1 MKKTKRKAVINL
13 IIFFLLL
20 AGGIY
25 MAIAGVG
32 QNESG
37 KTANVP
43 LGLDLQG
50 GLSVTYEIQ
59 DEKPTSDEIKAT
71 VDKLQRRVDAY
82 SSEGE
87 VYQEGNDRITVEI
100 PLNTEKVD
108 AHDVLDELGQPG
120 QLLFLDSENYT
131 IWQQNQNNGTN
142 DAYEAVLTGSDIKNA
157 QAGVDDSGTVKDYVV
172 QLQFTDEGAQKF
184 ATATAANIGKPIYI
198 IYDGAVASAPTVQ
211 SAITDGNAVINK
223 ISSYDEAESLAS
235 TIKIGALPLELKQIQ
250 YNIVGAKLG
259 QKAVS
264 TSLIAGAIGFGLVCI
279 LMIVLYRFPGF
290 IASLAL
296 TGYVVLMLLIL
307 SIRHITLTLPGIAGI
322 ILSIGM
328 AVDANVIIF
337 TRIREEISA
346 GSGVRA
352 AVKAGFSKALS
363 AILDGNITTLIAT
376 IVLMILGSGSIKG
389 FAVTLMLGI
398 VLSMFTALF
407 VTKML
412 LNSFLELGVQN
423 PKMYGKAKEPKIHGY
438 VKNFKICG
446 VASLIVIIAGLAFL
460 GVNHSRIGKSLNYS
474 LEFTGGTSTTATF
487 AEDDVYTLERAESEV
502 APVIA
507 ETAGI
512 DAGTIQIQTVEGN
525 NQVIFKTSELTE
537 EQSAKIDDLLKSQ
550 FKATEVDNQSI
561 SSTISGEMKKDAIV
575 AIAVSSVLMLLYIA
589 FRFSDVKFGVSAVL
603 ALVHDVLV
611 VFAAYSIGTLS
622 VGNTF
627 IACMLTIVGYSINA
641 TIVIFDRIREN
652 MRGRKKV
659 EDEKLKEIV
668 NTSVTETLTRSIYTS
683 LTTFVMVAILYVMGV
698 SSIKEFAA
706 PLMVGIIGGAY
717 SSVCITGALW
727 YTMKT
732 FRKNRVAAPAAAA
745 ASAKIS
751 SEKSEKKVKQPSG
764 QQTAQQQPKKKNRK
778 RVAERLAA
786 QEATKRQN
794 DEEKSE

>member
-32 QNESG
+32 KNESG

-59 DEKPTSDEIKAT
+59 DEKPSKDEIDAT
-71 VDKLQRRVDAY
+71 VDKLQRRVDEY

-87 VYQEGNDRITVEI
+87 VYQEGDDRITVEI

-108 AHDVLDELGQPG
+108 AHDVLDQLGQPG

-131 IWQQNQNNGTN
+131 IWQQNQNNGTD

-172 QLQFTDEGAQKF
+172 QLQFTEEGAQKF

-198 IYDGAVASAPTVQ
+198 IYDGKVASAPTVQ

-223 ISSYDEAESLAS
+223 ISDYDEAENLAA

-279 LMIVLYRFPGF
+279 LMIILYRFPGF
-290 IASLAL
+290 LASLAL

-376 IVLMILGSGSIKG
+376 VVLMILGSGSIKG

-446 VASLIVIIAGLAFL
+446 IASLIVIIAGLAFL

-502 APVIA
+502 APAIA
-507 ETAGI
+507 EAVGI

-641 TIVIFDRIREN
+641 TIIIFDRIREN
-652 MRGRKKV
+652 MRTQ
-659 EDEKLKEIV
+659 DSKESLEELV
-668 NTSVTETLTRSIYTS
+668 NKSIGQTFTRTIYTS
-683 LTTFVMVAILYVMGV
+683 LTTFIMVFVLFVMGV
-698 SSIKEFAA
+698 TSLKEFTFT
-706 PLMVGIIGGAY
+706 LMLGIVCGAY
-717 SSVCITGALW
+717 SSVCITGPLW
-727 YTMKT
+727 YTMK
-732 FRKNRVAAPAAAA
+732 
-745 ASAKIS
+745 
-751 SEKSEKKVKQPSG
+751 KKFS
-764 QQTAQQQPKKKNRK
+764 KKN
-778 RVAERLAA
+778 A
-786 QEATKRQN
+786 
-794 DEEKSE
+794 

>member
-376 IVLMILGSGSIKG
+376 VVLMILGSGSIKG

-474 LEFTGGTSTTATF
+474 LEFTGGPSTSATF

-641 TIVIFDRIREN
+641 TIIIFDRIREN
-652 MRGRKKV
+652 MRTQ
-659 EDEKLKEIV
+659 DSKESLEELV
-668 NTSVTETLTRSIYTS
+668 NKSIGQTFTRTIYTS
-683 LTTFVMVAILYVMGV
+683 LTTFIMVFVLFVMGV
-698 SSIKEFAA
+698 TSLKEFTFT
-706 PLMVGIIGGAY
+706 LMLGIVCGAY
-717 SSVCITGALW
+717 SSVCITGPLW
-727 YTMKT
+727 YTMK
-732 FRKNRVAAPAAAA
+732 
-745 ASAKIS
+745 
-751 SEKSEKKVKQPSG
+751 KKFS
-764 QQTAQQQPKKKNRK
+764 KKN
-778 RVAERLAA
+778 A
-786 QEATKRQN
+786 
-794 DEEKSE
+794 

>member
-32 QNESG
+32 KNESG

-59 DEKPTSDEIKAT
+59 DEKPSKDEIDAT
-71 VDKLQRRVDAY
+71 VDKLQRRVDEY

-87 VYQEGNDRITVEI
+87 VYQEGDDRITVEI

-108 AHDVLDELGQPG
+108 AHDVLDQLGQPG

-131 IWQQNQNNGTN
+131 IWQQNQNNGTD

-172 QLQFTDEGAQKF
+172 QLQFTEDGASKF

-198 IYDGAVASAPTVQ
+198 IYDGKVASAPTVQ

-223 ISSYDEAESLAS
+223 ISDYDEAENLAA

-346 GSGVRA
+346 GNGVRA

-376 IVLMILGSGSIKG
+376 VVLMLLGSGSIKG

-487 AEDDVYTLERAESEV
+487 ADDDVYTLERAESEV
-502 APVIA
+502 APAIA
-507 ETAGI
+507 EAVGI

-589 FRFSDVKFGVSAVL
+589 FRFSDVKFGISAVL

-641 TIVIFDRIREN
+641 TIIIFDRIREN
-652 MRGRKKV
+652 MRTQ
-659 EDEKLKEIV
+659 DSKESLEELV
-668 NTSVTETLTRSIYTS
+668 NKSIGQTFTRTIYTS
-683 LTTFVMVAILYVMGV
+683 LTTFIMVFVLFVMGV
-698 SSIKEFAA
+698 TSLKEFTFT
-706 PLMVGIIGGAY
+706 LMLGIVCGAY
-717 SSVCITGALW
+717 SSVCITGPLW
-727 YTMKT
+727 YTMKKHT
-732 FRKNRVAAPAAAA
+732 
-745 ASAKIS
+745 
-751 SEKSEKKVKQPSG
+751 
-764 QQTAQQQPKKKNRK
+764 KKK
-778 RVAERLAA
+778 A
-786 QEATKRQN
+786 
-794 DEEKSE
+794 

>member
-131 IWQQNQNNGTN
+131 IWQQNQNNGTS

-376 IVLMILGSGSIKG
+376 VVLMILGSGSIKG

-641 TIVIFDRIREN
+641 TIIIFDRIREN
-652 MRGRKKV
+652 MRTQ
-659 EDEKLKEIV
+659 DSKESLEELV
-668 NTSVTETLTRSIYTS
+668 NKSIGQTFTRTIYTS
-683 LTTFVMVAILYVMGV
+683 LTTFIMVFVLFVMGV
-698 SSIKEFAA
+698 TSLKEFTFT
-706 PLMVGIIGGAY
+706 LMLGIVCGAY
-717 SSVCITGALW
+717 SSVCITGPLW
-727 YTMKT
+727 YTMK
-732 FRKNRVAAPAAAA
+732 
-745 ASAKIS
+745 
-751 SEKSEKKVKQPSG
+751 KKFS
-764 QQTAQQQPKKKNRK
+764 KKN
-778 RVAERLAA
+778 A
-786 QEATKRQN
+786 
-794 DEEKSE
+794 

>member
-376 IVLMILGSGSIKG
+376 VVLMILGSGSIKG

-641 TIVIFDRIREN
+641 TIIIFDRIREN
-652 MRGRKKV
+652 MRTQ
-659 EDEKLKEIV
+659 DSKESLEELV
-668 NTSVTETLTRSIYTS
+668 NKSIGQTFTRTIYTS
-683 LTTFVMVAILYVMGV
+683 LTTFIMVFVLFLSLIH
-698 SSIKEFAA
+698 I
-706 PLMVGIIGGAY
+706 
-717 SSVCITGALW
+717 
-727 YTMKT
+727 
-732 FRKNRVAAPAAAA
+732 
-745 ASAKIS
+745 
-751 SEKSEKKVKQPSG
+751 
-764 QQTAQQQPKKKNRK
+764 
-778 RVAERLAA
+778 
-786 QEATKRQN
+786 
-794 DEEKSE
+794 

>member
-32 QNESG
+32 KNESG

-59 DEKPTSDEIKAT
+59 DEKPSSDEINAT

-120 QLLFLDSENYT
+120 QLLFLDSTNYT
-131 IWQQNQNNGTN
+131 IWQSNQSNGTN
-142 DAYEAVLTGSDIKNA
+142 DAYEAALTGSDIKNA

-184 ATATAANIGKPIYI
+184 AAVTSANIGKPIYI

-211 SAITDGNAVINK
+211 AAITDGNAVINK
-223 ISSYDEAESLAS
+223 ISSYEEAENLAS

-264 TSLIAGAIGFGLVCI
+264 TSLIAGAIGFALVCV

-296 TGYVVLMLLIL
+296 TGYVVLVLLIL

-346 GSGVRA
+346 GNGVRA

-376 IVLMILGSGSIKG
+376 VVLMALGSGSIKG

-446 VASLIVIIAGLAFL
+446 IASLIVIVAGLAFL

-487 AEDDVYTLERAESEV
+487 AEDNVYTLERAESEV
-502 APVIA
+502 APAIA
-507 ETAGI
+507 EAVGI
-512 DAGTIQIQTVEGN
+512 DAGTIQIQTVEGT
-525 NQVIFKTSELTE
+525 NQVIFKTAELTE
-537 EQSAKIDDLLKSQ
+537 EQSAKVDDLLKSQ
-550 FKATEVDNQSI
+550 FAATEVDNQSI

-641 TIVIFDRIREN
+641 TIIIFDRIREN
-652 MRGRKKV
+652 MRTQ
-659 EDEKLKEIV
+659 DSKESLEELV
-668 NTSVTETLTRSIYTS
+668 NKSIGQTFTRTIYTS
-683 LTTFVMVAILYVMGV
+683 LTTFIMVFVLFVMGV
-698 SSIKEFAA
+698 ASLKEFTFT
-706 PLMVGIIGGAY
+706 LMLGIVCGAY
-717 SSVCITGALW
+717 SSVCITGPLW
-727 YTMKT
+727 YTMK
-732 FRKNRVAAPAAAA
+732 
-745 ASAKIS
+745 
-751 SEKSEKKVKQPSG
+751 KKF
-764 QQTAQQQPKKKNRK
+764 AKKN
-778 RVAERLAA
+778 A
-786 QEATKRQN
+786 
-794 DEEKSE
+794 

>member
-32 QNESG
+32 KNESG

-59 DEKPTSDEIKAT
+59 DEKPSKDEIDAT
-71 VDKLQRRVDAY
+71 VDKLQRRVDEY

-87 VYQEGNDRITVEI
+87 VYQEGDDRITVEI

-108 AHDVLDELGQPG
+108 AHDVLDQLGQPG

-131 IWQQNQNNGTN
+131 IWQQNQNNGTD

-172 QLQFTDEGAQKF
+172 QLQFTEDGASKF

-198 IYDGAVASAPTVQ
+198 IYDGKVASAPTVQ

-223 ISSYDEAESLAS
+223 ISDYDEAENLAA

-290 IASLAL
+290 LASLAL

-346 GSGVRA
+346 GNGVRA
-352 AVKAGFSKALS
+352 AIKAGFSKALS

-376 IVLMILGSGSIKG
+376 VVLMLLGSGSIKG

-502 APVIA
+502 APAIA
-507 ETAGI
+507 EAVGI

-589 FRFSDVKFGVSAVL
+589 FRFSDVKFGISAVL

-641 TIVIFDRIREN
+641 TIIIFDRIREN
-652 MRGRKKV
+652 MRTQ
-659 EDEKLKEIV
+659 DSKESLEELV
-668 NTSVTETLTRSIYTS
+668 NKSIGQTFTRTIYTS
-683 LTTFVMVAILYVMGV
+683 LTTFIMVFVLFVMGV
-698 SSIKEFAA
+698 TSLKEFTFT
-706 PLMVGIIGGAY
+706 LMLGIVCGAY
-717 SSVCITGALW
+717 SSVCITGPLW
-727 YTMKT
+727 YTMKKHT
-732 FRKNRVAAPAAAA
+732 
-745 ASAKIS
+745 
-751 SEKSEKKVKQPSG
+751 
-764 QQTAQQQPKKKNRK
+764 KKK
-778 RVAERLAA
+778 A
-786 QEATKRQN
+786 
-794 DEEKSE
+794 

>member
-131 IWQQNQNNGTN
+131 IWQKNQNNGTN

-198 IYDGAVASAPTVQ
+198 IYDGKVASAPTVQ

-223 ISSYDEAESLAS
+223 ISNYDEAENLAA

-279 LMIVLYRFPGF
+279 LMIILYRFPGF

-376 IVLMILGSGSIKG
+376 VVLMILGSGSIKG

-641 TIVIFDRIREN
+641 TIIIFDRIREN
-652 MRGRKKV
+652 MRTQ
-659 EDEKLKEIV
+659 DSKESLEELV
-668 NTSVTETLTRSIYTS
+668 NKSIGQTFTRTIYTS
-683 LTTFVMVAILYVMGV
+683 LTTFIMVFVLFVMGV
-698 SSIKEFAA
+698 TSLKEFTFT
-706 PLMVGIIGGAY
+706 LMLGIVCGAY
-717 SSVCITGALW
+717 SSVCITGPLW
-727 YTMKT
+727 YTMK
-732 FRKNRVAAPAAAA
+732 
-745 ASAKIS
+745 
-751 SEKSEKKVKQPSG
+751 KKFS
-764 QQTAQQQPKKKNRK
+764 KKN
-778 RVAERLAA
+778 A
-786 QEATKRQN
+786 
-794 DEEKSE
+794 

>member
-1 MKKTKRKAVINL
+1 MKKTKEKTVINL

-376 IVLMILGSGSIKG
+376 VVLMILGSGSIKG

-641 TIVIFDRIREN
+641 TIIIFDRIREN
-652 MRGRKKV
+652 MRTQ
-659 EDEKLKEIV
+659 DSKESLEELV
-668 NTSVTETLTRSIYTS
+668 NKSIGQTFTRTIYTS
-683 LTTFVMVAILYVMGV
+683 LTTFIMVFVLFVMGV
-698 SSIKEFAA
+698 TSLKEFTFT
-706 PLMVGIIGGAY
+706 LMLGIVCGAY
-717 SSVCITGALW
+717 SSVCITGPLW
-727 YTMKT
+727 YTMK
-732 FRKNRVAAPAAAA
+732 
-745 ASAKIS
+745 
-751 SEKSEKKVKQPSG
+751 KKFS
-764 QQTAQQQPKKKNRK
+764 KKN
-778 RVAERLAA
+778 A
-786 QEATKRQN
+786 
-794 DEEKSE
+794 

>member
-32 QNESG
+32 KNESG

-59 DEKPTSDEIKAT
+59 DEKPSSDEIVAT

-120 QLLFLDSENYT
+120 QLLFLDSTNYT
-131 IWQQNQNNGTN
+131 IWQSNQSNGTN
-142 DAYEAVLTGSDIKNA
+142 DAYEAALTGSDIKNA

-172 QLQFTDEGAQKF
+172 QLQFTDEGSQKF
-184 ATATAANIGKPIYI
+184 TAVTSANIGKPIYI

-211 SAITDGNAVINK
+211 AAITDGNAVINK
-223 ISSYDEAESLAS
+223 ISSYEEAENLAS

-279 LMIVLYRFPGF
+279 LMITLYRFPGF

-307 SIRHITLTLPGIAGI
+307 SIRHVTLTLPGIAGI

-376 IVLMILGSGSIKG
+376 VVLMLLGSGSIKG

-412 LNSFLELGVQN
+412 LNAFMELGVQN

-446 VASLIVIIAGLAFL
+446 IASLIVIVAGLAFL

-502 APVIA
+502 APAIA
-507 ETAGI
+507 EAVGI
-512 DAGTIQIQTVEGN
+512 ETGTIQIQTVEGN

-561 SSTISGEMKKDAIV
+561 SSTISGEMQKDAIV

-589 FRFSDVKFGVSAVL
+589 FRFSDVKFGISAVL

-641 TIVIFDRIREN
+641 TIIIFDRIREN
-652 MRGRKKV
+652 IRTQ
-659 EDEKLKEIV
+659 DSKESLEELV
-668 NTSVTETLTRSIYTS
+668 NKSIGQTFTRTIYTS
-683 LTTFVMVAILYVMGV
+683 LTTFIMVFVLFVMGV
-698 SSIKEFAA
+698 ASLKEFTFT
-706 PLMVGIIGGAY
+706 LMLGIVCGAY
-717 SSVCITGALW
+717 SSVCITGPLW
-727 YTMKT
+727 YTMK
-732 FRKNRVAAPAAAA
+732 
-745 ASAKIS
+745 
-751 SEKSEKKVKQPSG
+751 KKFS
-764 QQTAQQQPKKKNRK
+764 KKN
-778 RVAERLAA
+778 A
-786 QEATKRQN
+786 
-794 DEEKSE
+794 

>member
-172 QLQFTDEGAQKF
+172 QLQFTEEGAQKF

-376 IVLMILGSGSIKG
+376 VVLMILGSGSIKG

-641 TIVIFDRIREN
+641 TIIIFDRIREN
-652 MRGRKKV
+652 MRTQ
-659 EDEKLKEIV
+659 DSKESLEELV
-668 NTSVTETLTRSIYTS
+668 NKSIGQTFTRTIYTS
-683 LTTFVMVAILYVMGV
+683 LTTFIMVFVLFVMGV
-698 SSIKEFAA
+698 TSLKEFTFT
-706 PLMVGIIGGAY
+706 LMLGIVCGAY
-717 SSVCITGALW
+717 SSVCITGPLW
-727 YTMKT
+727 YTMK
-732 FRKNRVAAPAAAA
+732 
-745 ASAKIS
+745 
-751 SEKSEKKVKQPSG
+751 KKFS
-764 QQTAQQQPKKKNRK
+764 KKN
-778 RVAERLAA
+778 A
-786 QEATKRQN
+786 
-794 DEEKSE
+794 

>member
-376 IVLMILGSGSIKG
+376 VVLMILGSGSIKG

-537 EQSAKIDDLLKSQ
+537 EQSAKLDDLLKSQ

-641 TIVIFDRIREN
+641 TIIIFDRIREN
-652 MRGRKKV
+652 MRTQ
-659 EDEKLKEIV
+659 DSKESLEELV
-668 NTSVTETLTRSIYTS
+668 NKSIGQTFTRTIYTS
-683 LTTFVMVAILYVMGV
+683 LTTFIMVFVLFVMGV
-698 SSIKEFAA
+698 TSLKEFTFT
-706 PLMVGIIGGAY
+706 LMLGIVCGAY
-717 SSVCITGALW
+717 SSVCITGPLW
-727 YTMKT
+727 YTMK
-732 FRKNRVAAPAAAA
+732 
-745 ASAKIS
+745 
-751 SEKSEKKVKQPSG
+751 KKFS
-764 QQTAQQQPKKKNRK
+764 KKN
-778 RVAERLAA
+778 A
-786 QEATKRQN
+786 
-794 DEEKSE
+794 

>member
-279 LMIVLYRFPGF
+279 LIIVLYRFPGF

-376 IVLMILGSGSIKG
+376 VVLMILGSGSIKG

-641 TIVIFDRIREN
+641 TIIIFDRIREN
-652 MRGRKKV
+652 MRTQ
-659 EDEKLKEIV
+659 DSKESLEELV
-668 NTSVTETLTRSIYTS
+668 NKSIGQTFTRTIYTS
-683 LTTFVMVAILYVMGV
+683 LTTFIMVFVLFVMGV
-698 SSIKEFAA
+698 TSLKEFTFT
-706 PLMVGIIGGAY
+706 LMLGIVCGAY
-717 SSVCITGALW
+717 SSVCITGPLW
-727 YTMKT
+727 YTMK
-732 FRKNRVAAPAAAA
+732 
-745 ASAKIS
+745 
-751 SEKSEKKVKQPSG
+751 KKFS
-764 QQTAQQQPKKKNRK
+764 KKN
-778 RVAERLAA
+778 A
-786 QEATKRQN
+786 
-794 DEEKSE
+794 

>member
-59 DEKPTSDEIKAT
+59 DEKPTSDEINAT

-100 PLNTEKVD
+100 PLNTEKID

-264 TSLIAGAIGFGLVCI
+264 TSLIAGAIGFGLICI
-279 LMIVLYRFPGF
+279 LMIILYRFPGF

-346 GSGVRA
+346 GNSVRA
-352 AVKAGFSKALS
+352 AVKSGFSKALS

-376 IVLMILGSGSIKG
+376 VVLMILGSGSIKG

-641 TIVIFDRIREN
+641 TIIIFDRIREN
-652 MRGRKKV
+652 MRTQ
-659 EDEKLKEIV
+659 DSKESLEELV
-668 NTSVTETLTRSIYTS
+668 NKSIGQTFTRTIYTS
-683 LTTFVMVAILYVMGV
+683 LTTFIMVFVLFVMGV
-698 SSIKEFAA
+698 TSLKEFTFT
-706 PLMVGIIGGAY
+706 LMLGIVCGAY
-717 SSVCITGALW
+717 SSVCITGPLW
-727 YTMKT
+727 YTMK
-732 FRKNRVAAPAAAA
+732 
-745 ASAKIS
+745 
-751 SEKSEKKVKQPSG
+751 KKFS
-764 QQTAQQQPKKKNRK
+764 KKN
-778 RVAERLAA
+778 A
-786 QEATKRQN
+786 
-794 DEEKSE
+794 

>member
-1 MKKTKRKAVINL
+1 MKERQKDEENKRKAVINL

-376 IVLMILGSGSIKG
+376 VVLMILGSGSIKG

-641 TIVIFDRIREN
+641 TIIIFDRIREN
-652 MRGRKKV
+652 MRTQ
-659 EDEKLKEIV
+659 DSKESLEELV
-668 NTSVTETLTRSIYTS
+668 NKSIGQTFTRTIYTS
-683 LTTFVMVAILYVMGV
+683 LTTFIMVFVLFVMGV
-698 SSIKEFAA
+698 TSLKEFTFT
-706 PLMVGIIGGAY
+706 LMLGIVCGAY
-717 SSVCITGALW
+717 SSVCITGPLW
-727 YTMKT
+727 YTMK
-732 FRKNRVAAPAAAA
+732 
-745 ASAKIS
+745 
-751 SEKSEKKVKQPSG
+751 KKFS
-764 QQTAQQQPKKKNRK
+764 KKN
-778 RVAERLAA
+778 A
-786 QEATKRQN
+786 
-794 DEEKSE
+794 

>member
-20 AGGIY
+20 SGGIY

-376 IVLMILGSGSIKG
+376 VVLMILGSGSIKG

-641 TIVIFDRIREN
+641 TIIIFDRIREN
-652 MRGRKKV
+652 MRTQ
-659 EDEKLKEIV
+659 DSKESLEELV
-668 NTSVTETLTRSIYTS
+668 NKSIGQTFTRTIYTS
-683 LTTFVMVAILYVMGV
+683 LTTFIMVFVLFVMGV
-698 SSIKEFAA
+698 TSLKEFTFT
-706 PLMVGIIGGAY
+706 LMLGIVCGAY
-717 SSVCITGALW
+717 SSVCITGPLW
-727 YTMKT
+727 YTMK
-732 FRKNRVAAPAAAA
+732 
-745 ASAKIS
+745 
-751 SEKSEKKVKQPSG
+751 KKFS
-764 QQTAQQQPKKKNRK
+764 KKN
-778 RVAERLAA
+778 A
-786 QEATKRQN
+786 
-794 DEEKSE
+794 

>member
-376 IVLMILGSGSIKG
+376 VVLMILGSGSIKG

-507 ETAGI
+507 ETAGV

-641 TIVIFDRIREN
+641 TIIIFDRIREN
-652 MRGRKKV
+652 MRTQ
-659 EDEKLKEIV
+659 DSKESLEELV
-668 NTSVTETLTRSIYTS
+668 NKSIGQTFTRTIYTS
-683 LTTFVMVAILYVMGV
+683 LTTFIMVFVLFVMGV
-698 SSIKEFAA
+698 TSLKEFTFT
-706 PLMVGIIGGAY
+706 LMLGIVCGAY
-717 SSVCITGALW
+717 SSVCITGPLW
-727 YTMKT
+727 YTMK
-732 FRKNRVAAPAAAA
+732 
-745 ASAKIS
+745 
-751 SEKSEKKVKQPSG
+751 KKFS
-764 QQTAQQQPKKKNRK
+764 KKN
-778 RVAERLAA
+778 A
-786 QEATKRQN
+786 
-794 DEEKSE
+794 

>member
-376 IVLMILGSGSIKG
+376 VVLMILGSGSIKG

-487 AEDDVYTLERAESEV
+487 VEDDVYTLERAESEV

-641 TIVIFDRIREN
+641 TIIIFDRIREN
-652 MRGRKKV
+652 MRTQ
-659 EDEKLKEIV
+659 DSKESLEELV
-668 NTSVTETLTRSIYTS
+668 NKSIGQTFTRTIYTS
-683 LTTFVMVAILYVMGV
+683 LTTFIMVFVLFVMGV
-698 SSIKEFAA
+698 TSLKEFTFT
-706 PLMVGIIGGAY
+706 LMLGIVCGAY
-717 SSVCITGALW
+717 SSVCITGPLW
-727 YTMKT
+727 YTMK
-732 FRKNRVAAPAAAA
+732 
-745 ASAKIS
+745 
-751 SEKSEKKVKQPSG
+751 KKFS
-764 QQTAQQQPKKKNRK
+764 KKN
-778 RVAERLAA
+778 A
-786 QEATKRQN
+786 
-794 DEEKSE
+794 

>member
-120 QLLFLDSENYT
+120 QLLFLDSENY
-131 IWQQNQNNGTN
+131 
-142 DAYEAVLTGSDIKNA
+142 A

-376 IVLMILGSGSIKG
+376 VVLMILGSGSIKG

-641 TIVIFDRIREN
+641 TIIIFDRIREN
-652 MRGRKKV
+652 MRTQ
-659 EDEKLKEIV
+659 DSKESLEELV
-668 NTSVTETLTRSIYTS
+668 NKSIGQTFTRTIYTS
-683 LTTFVMVAILYVMGV
+683 LTTFIMVFVLFVMGV
-698 SSIKEFAA
+698 TSLKEFTFT
-706 PLMVGIIGGAY
+706 LMLGIVCGAY
-717 SSVCITGALW
+717 SSVCITGPLW
-727 YTMKT
+727 YTMK
-732 FRKNRVAAPAAAA
+732 
-745 ASAKIS
+745 
-751 SEKSEKKVKQPSG
+751 KKFS
-764 QQTAQQQPKKKNRK
+764 KKN
-778 RVAERLAA
+778 A
-786 QEATKRQN
+786 
-794 DEEKSE
+794 

>member
-131 IWQQNQNNGTN
+131 IWQKNQNNGTN

-198 IYDGAVASAPTVQ
+198 IYDGKVASAPTVQ

-223 ISSYDEAESLAS
+223 ISNYDEAENLAA

-279 LMIVLYRFPGF
+279 LMIILYRFPGF

-346 GSGVRA
+346 GNSVRA
-352 AVKAGFSKALS
+352 AVKSGFSKALS

-376 IVLMILGSGSIKG
+376 VVLMILGSGSIKG

-641 TIVIFDRIREN
+641 TIIIFDRIREN
-652 MRGRKKV
+652 MRTQ
-659 EDEKLKEIV
+659 DSKESLEELV
-668 NTSVTETLTRSIYTS
+668 NKSIGQTFTRTIYTS
-683 LTTFVMVAILYVMGV
+683 LTTFIMVFVLFVMGV
-698 SSIKEFAA
+698 TSLKEFTFT
-706 PLMVGIIGGAY
+706 LMLGIVCGAY
-717 SSVCITGALW
+717 SSVCITGPLW
-727 YTMKT
+727 YTMK
-732 FRKNRVAAPAAAA
+732 
-745 ASAKIS
+745 
-751 SEKSEKKVKQPSG
+751 KKFS
-764 QQTAQQQPKKKNRK
+764 KKN
-778 RVAERLAA
+778 A
-786 QEATKRQN
+786 
-794 DEEKSE
+794 

>member
-32 QNESG
+32 KNESG

-59 DEKPTSDEIKAT
+59 DEKPSKDEIDAT

-87 VYQEGNDRITVEI
+87 VYQEGDDRITVEI

-108 AHDVLDELGQPG
+108 AHDVLDQLGQPG

-346 GSGVRA
+346 GNGVRA

-376 IVLMILGSGSIKG
+376 VVLMLLGSGSIKG

-641 TIVIFDRIREN
+641 TIIIFDRIREN
-652 MRGRKKV
+652 MRTQ
-659 EDEKLKEIV
+659 DSKESLEELV
-668 NTSVTETLTRSIYTS
+668 NKSIGQTFTRTIYTS
-683 LTTFVMVAILYVMGV
+683 LTTFIMVFVLFVMGV
-698 SSIKEFAA
+698 TSLKEFTFT
-706 PLMVGIIGGAY
+706 LMLGIVCGAY
-717 SSVCITGALW
+717 SSVCITGPLW
-727 YTMKT
+727 YTMK
-732 FRKNRVAAPAAAA
+732 
-745 ASAKIS
+745 
-751 SEKSEKKVKQPSG
+751 KKFS
-764 QQTAQQQPKKKNRK
+764 KKN
-778 RVAERLAA
+778 A
-786 QEATKRQN
+786 
-794 DEEKSE
+794 

>member
-32 QNESG
+32 KNESG

-59 DEKPTSDEIKAT
+59 DEKPSKDEIDAT
-71 VDKLQRRVDAY
+71 VDKLQRRVDEY

-87 VYQEGNDRITVEI
+87 VYQEGDDRITVEI

-108 AHDVLDELGQPG
+108 AHDVLDQLGQPG

-131 IWQQNQNNGTN
+131 IWQNNQNNGTD

-172 QLQFTDEGAQKF
+172 QLQFTEDGASKF

-198 IYDGAVASAPTVQ
+198 IYDGKVASAPTVQ

-223 ISSYDEAESLAS
+223 ISDYDEAENLAA

-290 IASLAL
+290 LASLAL

-346 GSGVRA
+346 GNGVRA
-352 AVKAGFSKALS
+352 AAKAGFSKALS

-376 IVLMILGSGSIKG
+376 VVLMLLGSGSIKG

-487 AEDDVYTLERAESEV
+487 ADDDVYTLERAESEV
-502 APVIA
+502 APAIA
-507 ETAGI
+507 EAVGI

-525 NQVIFKTSELTE
+525 NQVIFKTAELTE
-537 EQSAKIDDLLKSQ
+537 EQSAQVDDLLKSQ

-589 FRFSDVKFGVSAVL
+589 FRFSDVKFGISAVL

-641 TIVIFDRIREN
+641 TIIIFDRIREN
-652 MRGRKKV
+652 MRTQ
-659 EDEKLKEIV
+659 DSKESLEELV
-668 NTSVTETLTRSIYTS
+668 NKSIGQTFTRTIYTS
-683 LTTFVMVAILYVMGV
+683 LTTFIMVFVLFVMGV
-698 SSIKEFAA
+698 TSLKEFTFT
-706 PLMVGIIGGAY
+706 LMLGIVCGAY
-717 SSVCITGALW
+717 SSVCITGPLW
-727 YTMKT
+727 YTMKKHT
-732 FRKNRVAAPAAAA
+732 
-745 ASAKIS
+745 
-751 SEKSEKKVKQPSG
+751 
-764 QQTAQQQPKKKNRK
+764 KKK
-778 RVAERLAA
+778 A
-786 QEATKRQN
+786 
-794 DEEKSE
+794 

>member
-142 DAYEAVLTGSDIKNA
+142 DAYEAILTGSDIKNA

-376 IVLMILGSGSIKG
+376 VVLMILGSGSIKG

-641 TIVIFDRIREN
+641 TIIIFDRIREN
-652 MRGRKKV
+652 MRTQ
-659 EDEKLKEIV
+659 DSKESLEELV
-668 NTSVTETLTRSIYTS
+668 NKSIGQTFTRTIYTS
-683 LTTFVMVAILYVMGV
+683 LTTFIMVFVLFVMGV
-698 SSIKEFAA
+698 TSLKEFTFT
-706 PLMVGIIGGAY
+706 LMLGIVCGAY
-717 SSVCITGALW
+717 SSVCITGPLW
-727 YTMKT
+727 YTMK
-732 FRKNRVAAPAAAA
+732 
-745 ASAKIS
+745 
-751 SEKSEKKVKQPSG
+751 KKFS
-764 QQTAQQQPKKKNRK
+764 KKN
-778 RVAERLAA
+778 A
-786 QEATKRQN
+786 
-794 DEEKSE
+794 

>member
-131 IWQQNQNNGTN
+131 IWQKNQNNGTN

-279 LMIVLYRFPGF
+279 LMIILYRFPGF

-376 IVLMILGSGSIKG
+376 VVLMILGSGSIKG

-641 TIVIFDRIREN
+641 TIIIFDRIREN
-652 MRGRKKV
+652 MRTQ
-659 EDEKLKEIV
+659 DNKESLEELV
-668 NTSVTETLTRSIYTS
+668 NKSIGQTFTRTIYTS
-683 LTTFVMVAILYVMGV
+683 LTTFIMVFVLFVMGV
-698 SSIKEFAA
+698 TSLKEFTFT
-706 PLMVGIIGGAY
+706 LMLGIVCGAY
-717 SSVCITGALW
+717 SSVCITGPLW
-727 YTMKT
+727 YTMK
-732 FRKNRVAAPAAAA
+732 
-745 ASAKIS
+745 
-751 SEKSEKKVKQPSG
+751 KKFS
-764 QQTAQQQPKKKNRK
+764 KKN
-778 RVAERLAA
+778 A
-786 QEATKRQN
+786 
-794 DEEKSE
+794 

>member
-376 IVLMILGSGSIKG
+376 VVLMILGSGSIKG

-438 VKNFKICG
+438 GKNFKICG

-641 TIVIFDRIREN
+641 TIIIFDRIREN
-652 MRGRKKV
+652 MRTQ
-659 EDEKLKEIV
+659 DSKESLEELV
-668 NTSVTETLTRSIYTS
+668 NKSIGQTFTRTIYTS
-683 LTTFVMVAILYVMGV
+683 LTTFIMVFVLFVMGV
-698 SSIKEFAA
+698 TSLKEFTFT
-706 PLMVGIIGGAY
+706 LMLGIVCGAY
-717 SSVCITGALW
+717 SSVCITGPLW
-727 YTMKT
+727 YTMK
-732 FRKNRVAAPAAAA
+732 
-745 ASAKIS
+745 
-751 SEKSEKKVKQPSG
+751 KKFS
-764 QQTAQQQPKKKNRK
+764 KKN
-778 RVAERLAA
+778 A
-786 QEATKRQN
+786 
-794 DEEKSE
+794 

>member
-32 QNESG
+32 KNESG

-59 DEKPTSDEIKAT
+59 DEKPSSDEIEAT

-120 QLLFLDSENYT
+120 QLLFLDPTNYT
-131 IWQQNQNNGTN
+131 IWQSNQSNGTN
-142 DAYEAVLTGSDIKNA
+142 DAYEAALTGSDIKNA

-184 ATATAANIGKPIYI
+184 AAVTSANIGKPIYI

-211 SAITDGNAVINK
+211 AAITDGNAVINK
-223 ISSYDEAESLAS
+223 ISSYEEAENLAS

-264 TSLIAGAIGFGLVCI
+264 TSLIAGAIGFALVCV

-346 GSGVRA
+346 GNGVRA

-376 IVLMILGSGSIKG
+376 VVLMALGSGSIKG

-446 VASLIVIIAGLAFL
+446 IASLIVIVAGLAFL

-487 AEDDVYTLERAESEV
+487 AEDNVYTLERAESEV
-502 APVIA
+502 APAIA
-507 ETAGI
+507 EAVGI
-512 DAGTIQIQTVEGN
+512 DAGTIQIQTVEGT
-525 NQVIFKTSELTE
+525 NQVIFKTAELTE
-537 EQSAKIDDLLKSQ
+537 EQSAKVDDLLKSQ
-550 FKATEVDNQSI
+550 FAATEVDNQSI

-641 TIVIFDRIREN
+641 TIIIFDRIREN
-652 MRGRKKV
+652 MRTQDSK
-659 EDEKLKEIV
+659 ESLEKLV
-668 NTSVTETLTRSIYTS
+668 NKSIGQTFTRTIYTS
-683 LTTFVMVAILYVMGV
+683 LTTFIMVFVLFVMGV
-698 SSIKEFAA
+698 ASLKEFTFT
-706 PLMVGIIGGAY
+706 LMLGIVCGAY
-717 SSVCITGALW
+717 SSVCITGPLW
-727 YTMKT
+727 YTMK
-732 FRKNRVAAPAAAA
+732 
-745 ASAKIS
+745 
-751 SEKSEKKVKQPSG
+751 KKF
-764 QQTAQQQPKKKNRK
+764 TKKN
-778 RVAERLAA
+778 A
-786 QEATKRQN
+786 
-794 DEEKSE
+794 

>member
-32 QNESG
+32 KNESG

-59 DEKPTSDEIKAT
+59 DEKPSKDEIAAT
-71 VDKLQRRVDAY
+71 VDKLQRRVDDY

-87 VYQEGNDRITVEI
+87 VYQEGDDRITVEI

-108 AHDVLDELGQPG
+108 AHDVLDQLGQPG

-131 IWQQNQNNGTN
+131 IWQNNQNNGTD

-172 QLQFTDEGAQKF
+172 QLQFTEDGASKF

-198 IYDGAVASAPTVQ
+198 IYDGKVASAPTVQ
-211 SAITDGNAVINK
+211 NAITDGNAVINK
-223 ISSYDEAESLAS
+223 ISGYDEAENLAA

-290 IASLAL
+290 LASLAL
-296 TGYVVLMLLIL
+296 TGYVVLMLLLL

-346 GSGVRA
+346 GNGVRA

-376 IVLMILGSGSIKG
+376 VVLMLLGSGSIKG

-487 AEDDVYTLERAESEV
+487 ADDDVYTLERAESEV
-502 APVIA
+502 APAIA
-507 ETAGI
+507 KAVGI

-525 NQVIFKTSELTE
+525 NQVIFKTAELTE
-537 EQSAKIDDLLKSQ
+537 EQSAQVDDLLKSQ

-589 FRFSDVKFGVSAVL
+589 FRFSDVKFGISAVL

-641 TIVIFDRIREN
+641 TIIIFDRIREN
-652 MRGRKKV
+652 MRTQ
-659 EDEKLKEIV
+659 DSKESLEALV
-668 NTSVTETLTRSIYTS
+668 NKSIGQTFTRTIYTS
-683 LTTFVMVAILYVMGV
+683 LTTFIMVFVLFVMGV
-698 SSIKEFAA
+698 TSLKEFTFT
-706 PLMVGIIGGAY
+706 LMLGIVCGAY
-717 SSVCITGALW
+717 SSVCITGPLW
-727 YTMKT
+727 YTMKKHT
-732 FRKNRVAAPAAAA
+732 
-745 ASAKIS
+745 
-751 SEKSEKKVKQPSG
+751 
-764 QQTAQQQPKKKNRK
+764 KKK
-778 RVAERLAA
+778 A
-786 QEATKRQN
+786 
-794 DEEKSE
+794 